1 MNFMSGSRLRPLL
14 AILLISSFAILYS
27 TPIWAATR
35 TAPAR
40 TSSTGADYIR
50 ALAAADRFLQAW
62 QSEDVETGTVLLSS
76 HVKDKI
82 NRDELDR
89 LFTNSAP
96 GAYEIEHGKLLHRGC
111 YEFPI
116 VLLNG
121 SPKKMQRHFSNIIML
136 NTGHNDWAVDKLP

>member
-1 MNFMSGSRLRPLL
+1 MNFMSASRSTFAVLP
-14 AILLISSFAILYS
+14 ILSFAILFS
-27 TPIWAATR
+27 APLWAATR

-40 TSSTGADYIR
+40 TSAAGTDYIH

-62 QSEDVETGTVLLSS
+62 QGEDVETGTVLLTS
-76 HVKDKI
+76 HAKARID
-82 NRDELDR
+82 RDELDR

-96 GAYEIEHGKLLHRGC
+96 GAYEIERGKVLRRGC

-116 VLLNG
+116 VLLSG
-121 SPKKMQRHFSNIIML
+121 SAKKLKRHFSSIVVL

>member
-1 MNFMSGSRLRPLL
+1 MSGSRSLF

-27 TPIWAATR
+27 SSLSATTR

-40 TSSTGADYIR
+40 ASADADYIR

-62 QSEDVETGTVLLSS
+62 QGEDVETGTVLLSS
-76 HVKDKI
+76 HAKDKI
-82 NRDELDR
+82 KRDELER

-96 GAYEIEHGKLLHRGC
+96 GAYEIEHGKFLRRGC

-116 VLLNG
+116 VLLSG
-121 SPKKMQRHFSNIIML
+121 SPKKTHRRLSSIVML

>member
-1 MNFMSGSRLRPLL
+1 MNFMSGSRSLF
-14 AILLISSFAILYS
+14 AILLISWFATLYS
-27 TPIWAATR
+27 TPIWGATR

-89 LFTNSAP
+89 LFTNFAP

-116 VLLNG
+116 VLLSG
-121 SPKKMQRHFSNIIML
+121 SAKKSKRHFATMVVL
-136 NTGHNDWAVDKLP
+136 NT